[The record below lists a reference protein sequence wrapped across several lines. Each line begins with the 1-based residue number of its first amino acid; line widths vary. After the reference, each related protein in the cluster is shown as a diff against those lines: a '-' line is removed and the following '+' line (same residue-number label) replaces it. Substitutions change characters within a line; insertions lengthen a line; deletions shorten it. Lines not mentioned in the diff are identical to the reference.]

1 MTEED
6 VRELIRC
13 VLEATCDVIRSM
25 PDARHDDLCREI
37 LAMPVTVEQVFMPAS
52 TVDVCGLPS

>member
-13 VLEATCDVIRSM
+13 VQEAVCDVIRSM
-25 PDARHDDLCREI
+25 PDATHAELAAEI
-37 LAMPVTVEQVFMPAS
+37 MAMPIDVEQVYMSPPS
-52 TVDVCGLPS
+52 EDKCGLPS